1 MQAEGGDNL
10 EALKLSQD
18 LWLQW
23 EVSDGS
29 HPECCAGVWG
39 PVWPSWPRRGPAP
52 QASLLRPD
60 REEEVQTDETK
71 LLVSPGWHSVILS
84 PVSDVVTSEEAVL
97 GMAVRVIETGGISLK
112 QSLVR
117 PDLTGCYWDDCWLC
131 ECGVKGASHTR
142 SSAHYGGRC
151 LECDKLGKRAS
162 YDGDTGKSGYY
173 RTKQHRKAREN
184 ANLNNAFAK
193 HSEIYHK

>member
-1 MQAEGGDNL
+1 MTHTKFIESFRVGWSFCEGSRLIPWMTPDKSLIVVEAASSGITCPNL
-10 EALKLSQD
+10 LIRFSAR
-18 LWLQW
+18 
-23 EVSDGS
+23 
-29 HPECCAGVWG
+29 C
-39 PVWPSWPRRGPAP
+39 
-52 QASLLRPD
+52 
-60 REEEVQTDETK
+60 
-71 LLVSPGWHSVILS
+71 GWT
-84 PVSDVVTSEEAVL
+84 VV
-97 GMAVRVIETGGISLK
+97 K

-117 PDLTGCYWDDCWLC
+117 PDLTGYYWDDCWLC